1 MKRQQ
6 EQQKGVGYL
15 GISTMLEDDSDDGIL
30 DPRSTLMHSD
40 LATIAESSTLNT
52 SDDDLTLSES
62 VVSSLGSRSVNIPSN
77 NKKKYTAKKYSD
89 LITSQVITEGENE
102 SQSSSALSS
111 RLDKMESQLAKLQNQ
126 QQQFEIQQEPLD
138 ELDPSP
144 EEPTTGQY
152 HDFSNVVSSF
162 LLNNERYNRRDDY
175 DFDDSSTITSMPS
188 MFKPSRQVVLYQ
200 SSLDVNVVPEIE
212 EEEQERQLDP
222 PEEAKQELVH
232 DVIQDDLEANNV
244 YRDEI
249 KQQKEEKE
257 LIVQEQRASL
267 LFPQNENLKENI
279 KKEQSLDVTPSVA
292 RTVPYISNVDDDEY
306 TAEYTADMT
315 ITKSMKQQRTT
326 AVDNSEENLKRAKKK
341 KTCFRYTLLLVL
353 FTIVIVLSN
362 VLTGIITKNNSSSTS
377 NNNNISP
384 LTNNDVIVENDE
396 VVVQSTIM
404 NNNTTIT
411 NSSTVSAAVDARER
425 EDF

>member
-1 MKRQQ
+1 M
-6 EQQKGVGYL
+6 G
-15 GISTMLEDDSDDGIL
+15 
-30 DPRSTLMHSD
+30 
-40 LATIAESSTLNT
+40 
-52 SDDDLTLSES
+52 
-62 VVSSLGSRSVNIPSN
+62 
-77 NKKKYTAKKYSD
+77 
-89 LITSQVITEGENE
+89 
-102 SQSSSALSS
+102 
-111 RLDKMESQLAKLQNQ
+111 ESQLAKIQNQ

-175 DFDDSSTITSMPS
+175 DFDDSSTITSMQS
-188 MFKPSRQVVLYQ
+188 MFKPNRKVVLYQ
-200 SSLDVNVVPEIE
+200 SSLDVNVVPETE

-232 DVIQDDLEANNV
+232 DVIQDDLETNNV

-257 LIVQEQRASL
+257 RIVQEQRASL

-292 RTVPYISNVDDDEY
+292 RTVPYIPNVDDDEY

-315 ITKSMKQQRTT
+315 ITKSMKQQRAT
-326 AVDNSEENLKRAKKK
+326 AVDDEEKRAKKK
-341 KTCFRYTLLLVL
+341 KTCFRYTLLLLL
-353 FTIVIVLSN
+353 FTIVVLSN

-377 NNNNISP
+377 SNNNISP

-404 NNNTTIT
+404 NNNNTTIT
-411 NSSTVSAAVDARER
+411 NSSTVNATVDARER